1 MYLYSYAHSI
11 VRHKRALLYLAPK
24 LKHDLVF
31 IERLYRNACLK
42 MLRYCDTMHSSS
54 QPKWAVFLLALIYE
68 ELVILNPEQMD
79 SSLLQHLLIAVSSR
93 LTIFSNRLLD
103 LDRSKKSKFTPHGG
117 LADFYYVLQE
127 SRLYPRSKDFY
138 DRVALASRNMV
149 TPQLDAKRLHS
160 ASCLLGRSDRNE
172 CHPDVTHPD
181 GCCCGWTFDSIPSG
195 VLAIFDQCS
204 ESLARHF
211 HAKRWTIRFAE
222 RTSDVDISALMK
234 EVFEQRD
241 MEKST
246 LQKKQVIFREALYLS
261 LQVAFRCLT
270 LITSILPIT
279 TTEEQLDFRAYEN
292 SQLLLGTVLQKAVFL
307 YRRFWESR
315 DKDYPDARGIDELIL
330 DFCSWGKFRPE
341 KDTVA
346 FELREILIKR
356 RRFLVSMVKHCGLY
370 EH

>member
-11 VRHKRALLYLAPK
+11 VRHKRVLLYLAPK
-24 LKHDLVF
+24 LKHDLIF

-42 MLRYCDTMHSSS
+42 MLRYCDTMDSLS
-54 QPKWAVFLLALIYE
+54 QPEWTVFLLALIYE

-117 LADFYYVLQE
+117 LADFCYNMQE

-138 DRVALASRNMV
+138 DRIALASRNMV
-149 TPQLDAKRLHS
+149 SPQQDANRLHS
-160 ASCLLGRSDRNE
+160 ASCLLSRSDRNE
-172 CHPDVTHPD
+172 CDPDVTHPD

-195 VLAIFDQCS
+195 FLAIFGQCS

-222 RTSDVDISALMK
+222 WTSDVDMGALMK
-234 EVFEQRD
+234 EVFEKRD

-246 LQKKQVIFREALYLS
+246 LPKKQVIFREALYLS
-261 LQVAFRCLT
+261 LQLAFRSLT
-270 LITSILPIT
+270 LINPILPII
-279 TTEEQLDFRAYEN
+279 TTEDQLDFRAYEN
-292 SQLLLGTVLQKAVFL
+292 SQLLLDRVLQKAVFL

-315 DKDYPDARGIDELIL
+315 DKEYPDARGIDELIL
-330 DFCSWGKFRPE
+330 DFCSWGKCCPG
-341 KDTVA
+341 KDTVDS
-346 FELREILIKR
+346 ELGEILIPR
-356 RRFLVSMVKHCGLY
+356 AMFISAENYFGVR